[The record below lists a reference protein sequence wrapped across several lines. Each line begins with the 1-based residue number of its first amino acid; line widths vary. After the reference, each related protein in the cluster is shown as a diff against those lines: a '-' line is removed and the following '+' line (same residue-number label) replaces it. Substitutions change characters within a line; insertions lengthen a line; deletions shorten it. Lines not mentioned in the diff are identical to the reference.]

1 MGPSASGKMMVTRMT
16 DKERNDGH
24 AKAGKAGTAKDADE
38 KSEIPQPRRAVGA
51 IEPHGPLIDV
61 LYFGRT

>member
-1 MGPSASGKMMVTRMT
+1 MVDEKVGPSASGKMMVMRMT

-38 KSEIPQPRRAVGA
+38 KSEIPQPRRAV
-51 IEPHGPLIDV
+51 
-61 LYFGRT
+61 